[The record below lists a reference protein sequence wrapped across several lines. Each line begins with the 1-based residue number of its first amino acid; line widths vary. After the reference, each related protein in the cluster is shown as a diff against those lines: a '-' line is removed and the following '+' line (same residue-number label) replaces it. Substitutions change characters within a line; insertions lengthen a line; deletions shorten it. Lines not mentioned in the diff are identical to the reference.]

1 MTDPGTAPI
10 DPPGAPTDVQSEADA
25 RVAEMLEAR
34 LEMGAQARSAQAES
48 AGHGHLLHHHPH
60 RAEVGADRGGERAGT
75 HVSDRLIG
83 GGPASLRDF
92 ITDGSVSALCDE
104 LTRLSG
110 VPVWLRD
117 QSGEAIIPEWSDPD
131 SPGGVGHP
139 WSVVSEPEARARAFG
154 LAGIQDTGTAD
165 LLPVPLRIRAGLLGA
180 IVAAFPKSTGIVPP
194 RLVTL
199 KRALALLSSSVA
211 DVCEA
216 QSQLAKRVQEL
227 DALFRL
233 SSLLSG
239 AAEPDELLQVALDL
253 AIEVLRVDAG
263 SIVILGE
270 ESEGEGALT
279 VRASRGLTDAWLSLP
294 APLSHGGKLR
304 EMALRG
310 DVVSIEN
317 LVTDERIADHGRVK
331 REGLASLLSTGLLDQ
346 GRPIGLI
353 RLYTRSPRVFT
364 TAEGELLRA
373 IADHSASAL
382 TTARLRKLRS
392 QDERLNH
399 QVRVAASVQ
408 RRMLPRSVPSVAP
421 FDVAAHYAPT
431 LELGGDFYDF
441 MELGGHLGLLIGDVA
456 GKGVPAALLM
466 ASVRASLRAYAQEMY
481 HIDQVLERVNAA
493 LVRDTLDHEFATV
506 WYGVADP
513 HSLRLTYCSA
523 GHDWPLHI
531 RPPAQGPVTDADVRR
546 LTADG
551 MALGIDP
558 AQKYPKGTVQLR
570 AGDVVVAY
578 TDGLHDA
585 LNPDG
590 KRFGGTRL
598 RRSVVEL
605 LKQEPSAGP
614 SRIIDHVLAAVRQ
627 HAGLAGRN
635 DDITV
640 IALRVTDAPV
650 PPQPL
655 SAAGASAI

>member
-1 MTDPGTAPI
+1 MTIPPTETLRAEQAPE
-10 DPPGAPTDVQSEADA
+10 PPDGQTDASASDAARDA
-25 RVAEMLEAR
+25 RIAEMLATRLHVGEIAR
-34 LEMGAQARSAQAES
+34 DAQGQM
-48 AGHGHLLHHHPH
+48 HGH
-60 RAEVGADRGGERAGT
+60 ADGDQAGRT
-75 HVSDRLIG
+75 VPTS
-83 GGPASLRDF
+83 GPVSLRDF

-117 QSGEAIIPEWSDPD
+117 QSGEAIIPEWSDPS

-139 WSVVSEPEARARAFG
+139 WSVVSEADGRARAFG
-154 LAGIQDTGTAD
+154 LAGIEDTGTAD

-180 IVAAFPKSTGIVPP
+180 IVAAFPRSTGYVPP

-199 KRALALLSSSVA
+199 KRAMALLASSVA

-216 QSQLAKRVQEL
+216 QSQLARRVQEL

-233 SSLLSG
+233 SSLLS
-239 AAEPDELLQVALDL
+239 AATDPDELLQVALDL
-253 AIEVLRVDAG
+253 AIDVLRVDAG
-263 SIVILGE
+263 SMVILGE
-270 ESEGEGALT
+270 EAEGERPMT
-279 VRASRGLTDAWLSLP
+279 VKASRGLSDQWLATA
-294 APLSHGGKLR
+294 APLSRGGNLR
-304 EMALRG
+304 RMALRG
-310 DVVSIEN
+310 DVVAIEN
-317 LVTDERIADHGRVK
+317 LHEDERIADHERVK
-331 REGLASLLSTGLLDQ
+331 REGLASLLTTGLLDQ
-346 GRPIGLI
+346 GRPIGMI
-353 RLYTRSPRVFT
+353 RLYTRTPRVFT
-364 TAEGELLRA
+364 AAEGELLRA

-382 TTARLRKLRS
+382 TTTTLRKLRS

-408 RRMLPRSVPSVAP
+408 RRMLPRSVPNVPP
-421 FDVAAHYAPT
+421 FEVAAHYAPT

-441 MELGGHLGLLIGDVA
+441 LELGGHLGLLIGDVA

-513 HSLRLTYCSA
+513 DTLRLTYCSA
-523 GHDWPLHI
+523 GHDWPLHV
-531 RPPAQGPVTDADVRR
+531 RPPEHGPVTESDVHR

-558 AQKYPKGTVQLR
+558 TQKYLKGTVHLR
-570 AGDVVVAY
+570 ARDVVIAY

-585 LNPDG
+585 LNPEG
-590 KRFGGTRL
+590 RRFGGTRL
-598 RRSVVEL
+598 RRAVVEL
-605 LKQEPSAGP
+605 LRAEPDARP
-614 SRIIDHVLAAVRQ
+614 SRIIDHVLMAVRQ

-640 IALRVTDAPV
+640 IALRVGDRAAR
-650 PPQPL
+650 
-655 SAAGASAI
+655 AAGPAGESAI